1 MGFFDINYDSLRT
14 QLLPVRLRNNKMKA
28 WLRCL
33 IAPIKWLHVKF
44 LGLRTEDVYTLAHT
58 GQVVYLEAVLND
70 TFDPVVR
77 GIMIVDGSY
86 EDPIFTYTIPE
97 TSPQWL
103 GLVGETGMPGFVT
116 PVSLYTTGET
126 ALLGDAFVVRV
137 PSAIVFDESRMRA
150 LVNRY
155 RIAGKGVYSIVVY

>member
-33 IAPIKWLHVKF
+33 ISPIKWLHVKF
-44 LGLRTEDVYTLAHT
+44 LRLRTEDVYTLAHT

-70 TFDPVVR
+70 TFDPVAR

-86 EDPIFTYTIPE
+86 EDPMFTYTIPE
-97 TSPQWL
+97 ASPCWL
-103 GLVGETGMPGFVT
+103 GLVSETGISGFDT
-116 PVSLYTTGET
+116 PASLHTMAET
-126 ALLGDAFVVRV
+126 ALLGDAFIVRV
-137 PSAIVFDESRMRA
+137 PSAVVFDESRMRA

-155 RIAGKGVYSIVVY
+155 RIAGKSVYSIVVY